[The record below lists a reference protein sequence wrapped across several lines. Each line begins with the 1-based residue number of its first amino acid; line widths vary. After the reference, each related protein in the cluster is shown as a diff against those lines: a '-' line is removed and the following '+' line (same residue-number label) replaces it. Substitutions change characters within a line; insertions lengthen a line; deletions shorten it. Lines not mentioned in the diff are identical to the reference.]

1 MNPNAMNIL
10 HLEDSE
16 NDAALVEALVR
27 TEWPKCSIRNVVKR
41 AEYHA
46 ALEVGGF
53 DLIISDY
60 AMPDFDGLS
69 ALGLARTWCPDK
81 PFIFMSGTLGEE
93 RAVEALK
100 LGATDY
106 IIKDRPTRLISAIRQ
121 ALALA
126 EETGRR
132 LRTEEAL
139 RQNRERYRQITE
151 NVADMIAVLDLT
163 GRRVYFNPAYLELL
177 GEERARP
184 GSDAFGDVHPED
196 RDRIRALFAD
206 TVHTG
211 AKHRLEYRLR
221 LADTEHFIE
230 SQASVIRDASGNVS
244 SVLVV
249 ARDITERRRN
259 EEHLRELAA
268 LVEKAQDAI
277 YVRDLDQHIT
287 YWNPGAERLY
297 GWMAEEVL
305 SKRAVELFYK
315 EETPELQEVRR
326 IVMEKGE
333 WMGELR
339 QLNKQGLLITVMARR
354 NLLRDTQG
362 RPVSILNINTD
373 VTEQRQLETQLL
385 RTQRMESIGTL
396 TSRIAHDLNNVL
408 SPILMGSELIAMT
421 PINDSA
427 RNMIASI
434 GTSAR
439 HGAAL
444 VRQLLSF
451 ARGIEGERSVVTP
464 AVFLADMKLLL
475 RQTLTDG
482 IELRVACAPD
492 CRPVLADPT
501 QLRQVVLN
509 LCINARDAMPG
520 GGVIEIAV
528 VNVVVDAVLARS
540 LPEGAPGEH
549 LCISISDTGTG
560 MPPAVIEKIFD
571 PFFTTKEEG
580 KGTGLGLAT
589 VRGIMKGH
597 GGFVQVE
604 SEVAQGT
611 TFRLYLP
618 VQRAL
623 SGQGEAGSNGAKA
636 SVVKAVL
643 VIDDDAGVREAL
655 QMELEYQGY
664 RVITA
669 CDGREG
675 IERFRSG
682 ADRIAA
688 VITDLAMPVVNG
700 VEVIAAVREQAPH
713 MPIIAMKCLN
723 GGAVNALDFDSRTVT
738 VTLEKPISAPVLL
751 EALQQMIK
759 A

>member
-1 MNPNAMNIL
+1 MNIL

-16 NDAALVEALVR
+16 NDATLIEALVR
-27 TEWPKCSIRNVVKR
+27 TEWPKCGIRNVVKR
-41 AEYHA
+41 AEYMA
-46 ALEVGGF
+46 ALEIGGF

-60 AMPDFDGLS
+60 SMPDFDGLS
-69 ALGLARTWCPDK
+69 ALALARTWCPDK

-106 IIKDRPTRLISAIRQ
+106 IIKDRPTRLIAAIRQ

-132 LRTEEAL
+132 QRTEEAL
-139 RQNRERYRQITE
+139 RQNRERYRLITE
-151 NVADMIAVLDLT
+151 NVADMIVVLDPA

-177 GEERARP
+177 GEDRARP
-184 GSDAFGDVHPED
+184 GTDAFGDVHPED

-206 TVHTG
+206 TVRTG
-211 AKHRLEYRLR
+211 AKHRLEYRLVTD
-221 LADTEHFIE
+221 ADEHFIE
-230 SQASVIRDASGNVS
+230 SHASVIRDAGGNVS
-244 SVLVV
+244 NVLVV
-249 ARDITERRRN
+249 ARDITDRRRN
-259 EEHLRELAA
+259 EERLRELAA

-297 GWMAEEVL
+297 GWTAGEVIG
-305 SKRAVELFYK
+305 KRAIELLYK
-315 EETPELQEVRR
+315 EETPELLEVRR
-326 IVMEKGE
+326 VVMEKGE

-339 QLNKQGLLITVMARR
+339 QLNKQGLPVTVMARR
-354 NLLRDTQG
+354 NLLRDTRG

-385 RTQRMESIGTL
+385 RTQRMESIGAL
-396 TSRIAHDLNNVL
+396 TGRIAHDLNNVL

-421 PINDSA
+421 PINDTA
-427 RNMIASI
+427 RNMVESIA
-434 GTSAR
+434 TSAR

-451 ARGIEGERSVVTP
+451 ARGIEGERSIVTP
-464 AVFLADMKLLL
+464 ALFLADMKLLL
-475 RQTLTDG
+475 RQTLADG
-482 IELRVACAPD
+482 IDLRIACAPD

-520 GGVIEIAV
+520 GGVIEIV
-528 VNVVVDAVLARS
+528 VENVVVDAALARS
-540 LPEGAPGEH
+540 LPEGAAGAH
-549 LCISISDTGTG
+549 VRISISDTGTG
-560 MPPAVIEKIFD
+560 IPPAVIEKIFD
-571 PFFTTKEEG
+571 PFFTTKEAG

-597 GGFVQVE
+597 GGFIQVE
-604 SEVAQGT
+604 SEVGRGT

-618 VQRAL
+618 AQGTSAGPDESGPAQSRAI
-623 SGQGEAGSNGAKA
+623 
-636 SVVKAVL
+636 L
-643 VIDDDAGVREAL
+643 VIEDDAGVREAL
-655 QMELEYQGY
+655 QMELEYHGY

-669 CDGREG
+669 GDGREG
-675 IERFRSG
+675 IERFRG
-682 ADRIAA
+682 NAERIAA
-688 VITDLAMPVVNG
+688 VITDLAMPVVDG

-713 MPIIAMKCLN
+713 MPIFVLKSP
-723 GGAVNALDFDSRTVT
+723 GGGVEKPSYFDSRTVAF
-738 VTLEKPISAPVLL
+738 EKPIQSAALL
-751 EALQQMIK
+751 DAISRLVPGGGTPLN
-759 A
+759 